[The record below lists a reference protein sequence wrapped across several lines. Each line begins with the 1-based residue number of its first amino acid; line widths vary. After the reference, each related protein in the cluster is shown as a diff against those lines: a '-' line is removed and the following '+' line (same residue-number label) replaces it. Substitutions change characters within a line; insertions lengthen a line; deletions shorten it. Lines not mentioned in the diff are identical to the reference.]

1 MTATPTRK
9 VIDIFH
15 EAHASG
21 LEPEDVTEM
30 LALATDL
37 SHSDREIDQRTALA
51 LLRHLDDISRP
62 EIETPEIHHAL
73 PGTTLGFHIGIERK
87 DPTDPFARSA
97 VGLPTSLA
105 QLHGLDDLEL
115 VSRTFADWRRR
126 ATEDTNALAFHRGL
140 LTAAYLRTT
149 WETSP
154 ETGPDGS
161 SRGAGGRSYIAKA
174 LVYVVRQTPGE
185 VVQITPYWLTTAR
198 STATDLI
205 TPTLKPVGA
214 AGIDGEEDALI
225 RYLAGA
231 KRSRPSTHQAI
242 DLLDVSE

>member
-1 MTATPTRK
+1 MTVTPTRK

-37 SHSDREIDQRTALA
+37 SHSDREIDQRTSLA
-51 LLRHLDDISRP
+51 LLRHLDDTSRP
-62 EIETPEIHHAL
+62 EIETAQIPHTL
-73 PGTTLGFHIGIERK
+73 PGTTLGFHIGIERE
-87 DPTDPFARSA
+87 DSTDPFARNS

-105 QLHGLDDLEL
+105 GLHGLDDLEL

-126 ATEDTNALAFHRGL
+126 ATEDTSALAFHKGL

-149 WETSP
+149 WEASP
-154 ETGPDGS
+154 KTGPDSS

-185 VVQITPYWLTTAR
+185 VIQVTPYWLTTAR

-205 TPTLKPVGA
+205 TPALKPVA
-214 AGIDGEEDALI
+214 AASIDDEEDALI
-225 RYLAGA
+225 RYLADA

-242 DLLDVSE
+242 DLLDVGE

>member
-37 SHSDREIDQRTALA
+37 SRSDREIDQRTSLA
-51 LLRHLDDISRP
+51 LLRHLEDTSRP
-62 EIETPEIHHAL
+62 EIETAQIHHAL
-73 PGTTLGFHIGIERK
+73 PGTTLGFHIGIERV

-105 QLHGLDDLEL
+105 ELHDLDDLEL
-115 VSRTFADWRRR
+115 VARTFADWRRR
-126 ATEDTNALAFHRGL
+126 ATEDTSALAFHKGL

-149 WETSP
+149 WAASP

-174 LVYVVRQTPGE
+174 LVYVVRQSPGE
-185 VVQITPYWLTTAR
+185 VIQTTPYWLTTSR
-198 STATDLI
+198 SASTGLI
-205 TPTLKPVGA
+205 VPSLKPAGA
-214 AGIDGEEDALI
+214 ASIDYEEDTLV
-225 RYLAGA
+225 RYLADA

-242 DLLDVSE
+242 DLLDVAE